1 MAVEIPGYSGLV
13 EIGRGGFAVVYRG
26 HQEGFG
32 RLVAVKVLARHDVD
46 ERTRRRFARE
56 CELMGA
62 LSWHPSI
69 VVVYD
74 NGITVEG
81 QPFITME
88 YLADG
93 SLADRHRRDGG
104 MAEADILRWGVQVC
118 GALQTAHDADVLHRD
133 LKPENVLLDV
143 FGQAKLSDF
152 GIAAITGANET
163 TTGSA
168 SFTVVHVAPEII
180 NGLPATERSDVYS
193 LGSTLYQLL
202 TGRAAFRRQTD
213 ESVTATLLRVVQ
225 APVPDLRPEGVSD
238 GLAALVESMMA
249 KDPDDRP
256 ASAID
261 VAEALRAVE
270 AAAGRAPTEIRLH
283 PGRGRSATTAVTGAA
298 GATDD
303 DEVSETIDVGLTA
316 QRGASVSDPLAA
328 EGPGAEGP
336 DAEGPGAEGPD
347 ADGLAGEGSAD
358 GETVTV
364 NRVAAT
370 PPVTS
375 PAPADETSG
384 PAADG
389 DGRHSSVD
397 HRGVAPPADEAGPD
411 VAGPDEPPSAGVP
424 RPRRRRTLVIAAAV
438 AVLVLVA
445 VGAAVLGG
453 GDDGGRSSD
462 ATDAAAGAGGATA
475 SSAPDTTS
483 SSPSTSIPTD
493 PVGTTASVE
502 VGDGPRG
509 VAVGAGAVWVAN
521 SASGSVSRV
530 SLDGDEVEATIETGG
545 SPRAVTVAEGS
556 VWVTNATE
564 GVVARIDPA
573 TNEPVAEVEVGN
585 GPSWVAGG
593 EGSIWVANVFDDSV
607 SRIDPATNEV
617 VATITVGDAPSGV
630 AFGGG
635 SVWVANFDSETLSK
649 IDPATDEVVDTVA
662 VEVGPGG
669 IATTD
674 GRVWVSDT
682 DAQTVSEIDIGAGQV
697 IEVID
702 FGQRPGGLTAGDGS
716 VWVSATDSNE
726 VVRIDPA
733 TATETDRFA
742 VGTGPRAVAEVGGVV
757 FTGDFDAGTV
767 TRVVVGA

>member
-93 SLADRHRRDGG
+93 SLADRFRRDGG

-225 APVPDLRPEGVSD
+225 APVPDLRPQGVSD

-256 ASAID
+256 ASAVD

-303 DEVSETIDVGLTA
+303 DEVSETIDAGVTA
-316 QRGASVSDPLAA
+316 QGRASMSDPLAA

-336 DAEGPGAEGPD
+336 GAEGSDAEGS
-347 ADGLAGEGSAD
+347 AGEGSAD

-364 NRVAAT
+364 NRVGVT

-375 PAPADETSG
+375 PVPADATSG
-384 PAADG
+384 SAADG
-389 DGRHSSVD
+389 GGRHSSVD
-397 HRGVAPPADEAGPD
+397 HRGVAPSADEARS
-411 VAGPDEPPSAGVP
+411 DEPPSAGAP
-424 RPRRRRTLVIAAAV
+424 RPRRRRTLVLAAAV
-438 AVLVLVA
+438 AILVLVA

-453 GDDGGRSSD
+453 GDDGGGSSD
-462 ATDAAAGAGGATA
+462 TTAGAGGATA

-483 SSPSTSIPTD
+483 SSTSTSIPTD
-493 PVGTTASVE
+493 PVGTTTSVE

-530 SLDGDEVEATIETGG
+530 SVGGDEVEATIETGG
-545 SPRAVTVAEGS
+545 SPRAVTVADGS

-564 GVVARIDPA
+564 GVVARIDPV
-573 TNEPVAEVEVGN
+573 TNESIAEVDVGN

-635 SVWVANFDSETLSK
+635 SVWVANFDSETVSEV
-649 IDPATDEVVDTVA
+649 DPSTNQVVDTIA
-662 VEVGPGG
+662 VDVGPGG

-674 GRVWVSDT
+674 GRVWVADSD
-682 DAQTVSEIDIGAGQV
+682 ARTVSEIDIGAGTVIQV
-697 IEVID
+697 IDI
-702 FGQRPGGLTAGDGS
+702 GQRTGGLTAGDGS
-716 VWVSATDSNE
+716 VWVTATDTGE

-733 TATETDRFA
+733 TATEAGSFP
-742 VGTGPRAVAEVGGVV
+742 VGAGPRAIAEDGGSVY
-757 FTGDFDAGTV
+757 TGDFDADTL
-767 TRVVVGA
+767 TRVVVGT